1 MKTLSSKDE
10 ALHFAMHNAQECAN
24 IFNRLALVG
33 RNLKIKKVFN
43 DLARAEF
50 AHIVN
55 LSRLHQTPTG
65 EFPEEMFSGIKINGY
80 LNGYHPDDDLK
91 YVEVLEVAMRKV
103 RLGLSLY
110 LEMASKAT
118 NKEVR
123 ELFKSM
129 AVKENAHKLLVET
142 EYNDSILLS

>member
-1 MKTLSSKDE
+1 MKTLSSKDD

-24 IFNRLALVG
+24 IFNRLALVA

-50 AHIVN
+50 GHMVS
-55 LSRLHQTPTG
+55 LSRLKQIPVG
-65 EFPEEMFSGIKINGY
+65 QLPDEMFSGIMINGY
-80 LNGYHPDDDLK
+80 LNGYHPEDELR

-103 RLGLSLY
+103 RLGLNLY
-110 LEMASKAT
+110 LDMASKAT
-118 NKEVR
+118 DKEVR

-129 AVKENAHKLLVET
+129 AVKENAHKLFIET
-142 EYNDSILLS
+142 EYNDSILLT